1 MLRETTQLLLRK
13 AKRLTHSVRHS
24 VPTCL
29 VLFSLLVPAAQAQFS
44 GSIVGNITDPSGSG
58 VANASITLVN
68 TATGVTQKTTS
79 GNEGSYQFVSLAPGS
94 YKLSATGPGFQTTS
108 TTFTLTTGQNL
119 NVPIALQLAGTSTA
133 VEVTAAAP
141 ILDTAETRNQ
151 ETVQQRELNAVP
163 LSGRNMIS
171 LVTLAPGVT
180 GRGLVGSGVQGAA
193 GDNFSTEQSVDASAN
208 GRSSNANMYVVDGLD
223 VTSNI
228 RPGVVNLSPNPDAIQ
243 EETTSVNTFSSEYG
257 RGSSVVYTMTT
268 KSGSD
273 QFHGLA
279 SDYFTY
285 EGFYAGTEFTK
296 RYLPFRSNNMSA
308 NIGGPIWKSKQFFFF
323 FGVEPLRSAQAAVSS
338 VVYESPE
345 FVSFAQRAFPNT
357 LGTQILSTYRP
368 TSAATTGVAQTAS
381 QAFQGC
387 GTAAA
392 AFIPCSLPVLDNGV
406 QSASAPRDAI
416 QYNGRVDK
424 YFKNDRFYGDFFLT
438 RLNTGTANIRPQFA
452 TTNSFY
458 TNSVQ
463 GNYTHTFSPST
474 LNEIAFGYLTVD
486 GTNNNTGDFRV
497 PTINVTG
504 LSSPS
509 GVANFGAGSGFA
521 QGEFIQ
527 HNYHWRDVLTH
538 VGGTHTI
545 RAGYDGWHGD
555 DVALF
560 APVHTMP
567 TYQFNSL
574 LDMVQ
579 DKVYTETNLTYNPL
593 TGKPQPG
600 QYGYQSTVGG
610 AFIEDTWKVRPNVT
624 VNYGARG
631 DDFGN
636 PHPKLP
642 GTVLAN
648 FHLGPGSTF
657 SEQVANGY
665 MQQQGHVL
673 NEALWQTFAPRIGV
687 AWDPSK
693 NGSWVIR
700 GGFGVYHDMPTLGN
714 LENGL
719 NGNPPGFITPTF
731 FNDGTT
737 AAPIFQ
743 LGTSAAHPQGFIYP
757 ALPARSLDAH
767 GGLPGVQS
775 GGGAVDVNLTVPTTL
790 NYTATLEHKLVSN
803 LLGSIGY
810 AGSNSYNI
818 ITGYGQT
825 GNTAYGLNI
834 NGFAG
839 DLIQSGLSAP
849 RRLLS
854 SFGTLNYQTNAAI
867 ARYNALI
874 VSARG
879 RLFKDTLFFSA
890 SYTHSVSRDN
900 SQYYPSYPG
909 ISRYYGYSNWD
920 APDRFSMLLN
930 YQIPGFHGGSG
941 LLGRVVSGW
950 SISSTTSVQNGNPF
964 NVYTSAPFA
973 GIKNAAG
980 QVVAYAPNSGD
991 YNADGLNF
999 DFPNITSYTLPT
1011 SRSAYLSGL
1020 FPAGSSIIQQ
1030 PTFGQEGNERY
1041 NSFRNPGFAE
1051 IDAVLVKDTRL
1062 AERLNLQLRFELY
1075 NILNHPNLQ
1084 GVNADLSN
1092 GSFGKSTAQFTP
1104 RYLQIGARITF

>member
-1 MLRETTQLLLRK
+1 MLRDAVRLCKQLQIFALG
-13 AKRLTHSVRHS
+13 
-24 VPTCL
+24 C
-29 VLFSLLVPAAQAQFS
+29 FSLLVLLVPQARAQFS
-44 GSIVGNITDPSGSG
+44 GGIEGNVIDASGSG
-58 VANASITLVN
+58 VANASVTLVN
-68 TATGVTQKTTS
+68 TATSISQKTTTGAD
-79 GNEGSYQFVSLAPGS
+79 GNYRFVSLAPGS
-94 YKLSATGPGFQTTS
+94 YKISGSASGFQTTNV
-108 TTFTLTTGQNL
+108 TITLTTGQNL
-119 NVPIALQLAGTSTA
+119 DVPVSLQVAGTSTA
-133 VEVTAAAP
+133 IEVTGTAP
-141 ILDTAETRNQ
+141 VLDTAETRNQ
-151 ETVQQRELNAVP
+151 ETIQQDQLNAVP
-163 LSGRNMIS
+163 LSGRNMIG

-180 GRGLVGSGVQGAA
+180 GRGLAGSGVQGAA

-228 RPGVVNLSPNPDAIQ
+228 RPGVVNLSPNPDSIQ

-285 EGFYAGTEFTK
+285 QGFYAGSEFTK
-296 RYLPFRSNNMSA
+296 NYLPFHANNVSG
-308 NIGGPIWKSKQFFFF
+308 NIGGPIWKNKQFFFF
-323 FGVEPLRSAQAAVSS
+323 FGVEPLRSSAAAVNS
-338 VVYESPE
+338 VVYESPQ
-345 FVSFAQRAFPNT
+345 FLSFAQQNFPNT
-357 LGTQILSTYRP
+357 LGTNILTKYQP
-368 TSAATTGVAQTAS
+368 TAATTTGVAQTAA

-387 GTAAA
+387 GTSAA

-406 QSASAPRDAI
+406 QSAAAPRDAI

-424 YFKNDRFYGDFFLT
+424 YFKNDRIYGDFFLT
-438 RLNTGTANIRPQFA
+438 RLNTGTADIRPQFS

-463 GNYTHTFSPST
+463 ANYTHTFTPTT

-486 GTNNNTGDFRV
+486 GTNNDTGDFTV

-504 LSSPS
+504 LNSP
-509 GVANFGAGSGFA
+509 GTANFGPGSGFS

-538 VGGTHTI
+538 IGGTHTI
-545 RAGYDGWHGD
+545 RGGYDGWHGD

-560 APVHTMP
+560 APVHTTP

-579 DKVYTETNLTYNPL
+579 DRVYTEGNLTYNPL
-593 TGKPQPG
+593 TGQPQPG
-600 QYGYQSTVGG
+600 QYGYQTTVGG
-610 AFIEDTWKVRPNVT
+610 VFVEDTWKILPNLT
-624 VNYGARG
+624 LNYGARW

-657 SEQVANGY
+657 ADEVANGY

-673 NEALWQTFAPRIGV
+673 NESLWQTFAPRFGI

-693 NGSWVIR
+693 HGDWVVR
-700 GGFGVYHDMPTLGN
+700 SGFGVYHDMPTLGN

-743 LGTSAAHPQGFIYP
+743 LGTNASKPQGFAYP
-757 ALPARSLDAH
+757 ALPPRSLDSH

-775 GGGAVDVNLTVPTTL
+775 GGGAVDVNLTVPSTL
-790 NYTATLEHKLVSN
+790 NYTATVEHKLISN
-803 LLGSIGY
+803 LVGSVGY
-810 AGSNSYNI
+810 AGSNSYNL

-839 DLIQSGLSAP
+839 DLIQSGLAAP

-854 SFGTLNYQTNAAI
+854 SFGTLNYQTNAAR

-874 VSARG
+874 VSTNG
-879 RLFKDTLFFSA
+879 RLFKDALVFNA
-890 SYTHSVSRDN
+890 SYTHSVSRDD

-909 ISRYYGYSNWD
+909 ISQYYGYSNWD

-930 YQIPGFHGGSG
+930 YKLPGYHAGNGFV
-941 LLGRVVSGW
+941 GRVTSGW
-950 SISSTTSVQNGNPF
+950 SISSTISVQNGNPF

-973 GIKNAAG
+973 GVKNAAG
-980 QVVAYAPNSGD
+980 QVVGYAPNSGD

-999 DFPNITSYTLPT
+999 DFPNITNYKLPNST
-1011 SRSAYLSGL
+1011 SAYLSGL
-1020 FPAGSSIIQQ
+1020 FPAGNTIVQQ
-1030 PTFGQEGNERY
+1030 PTFGQEGNEHY
-1041 NSFRNPGFAE
+1041 NSFRNPGFAQV
-1051 IDAVLVKDTRL
+1051 DAVLVKDTKL
-1062 AERLNLQLRFELY
+1062 AERASLQLRFEFY

-1084 GVNADLSN
+1084 GVNTDLSN
-1092 GSFGKSTAQFTP
+1092 GSFGKSTAQYTP
-1104 RYLQIGARITF
+1104 RYLQLGARITF

>member
-1 MLRETTQLLLRK
+1 MKREFAQTRKTVRHLGLSTLLL
-13 AKRLTHSVRHS
+13 LTILTPLIR
-24 VPTCL
+24 
-29 VLFSLLVPAAQAQFS
+29 AQFS
-44 GSIVGNITDPSGSG
+44 GSVQGNVTDASGAA
-58 VANASITLVN
+58 VANATVTLVN
-68 TATGVTQKTTS
+68 TATGVSQKTNS
-79 GNEGSYQFVSLAPGS
+79 GADGNYRFVSLAPGG
-94 YKLSATGPGFQTTS
+94 YKLSGTGAGFQTTA
-108 TTFTLTTGQNL
+108 TNITLTTGQDL
-119 NVPIALQLAGTSTA
+119 NVPILLEVAGTSTS
-133 VEVTAAAP
+133 VEVTASAP
-141 ILDTAETRNQ
+141 VLDTSETRNQ
-151 ETVQQRELNAVP
+151 ETVQQKELNAVP

-228 RPGVVNLSPNPDAIQ
+228 RPGVVNLSPNPDSIQ

-257 RGSSVVYTMTT
+257 RGSSVIYTMTT
-268 KSGSD
+268 KSGSG

-285 EGFYAGTEFTK
+285 QGFYAGTEFTK
-296 RYLPFRSNNMSA
+296 KYFPFHLNNVSG
-308 NIGGPIWKSKQFFFF
+308 NISGPIWKNKQFFFF
-323 FGVEPLRSAQAAVSS
+323 FGIEPLRSSQAAVNS

-345 FVSFAQRAFPNT
+345 FVSFAQRTFPNS

-368 TSAATTGVAQTAS
+368 ANAATTGVAQTAA

-387 GTAAA
+387 GTAAT
-392 AFIPCSLPVLDNGV
+392 AFIPCNLPVLDNGV

-438 RLNTGTANIRPQFA
+438 RLNTGTSNIRPAFA
-452 TTNSFY
+452 TTNTFY

-463 GNYTHTFSPST
+463 GNYTHTFSPTT

-486 GTNNNTGDFRV
+486 GTNNDTGDFRV

-504 LSSPS
+504 LNTP

-538 VGGTHTI
+538 IGGTHSI

-555 DVALF
+555 DIALF

-574 LDMVQ
+574 LDLVQ
-579 DKVYTETNLTYNPL
+579 DKVYTEGNLTYNPL

-600 QYGYQSTVGG
+600 QYGYQSTVAGL
-610 AFIEDTWKVRPNVT
+610 FIEDTWKARPNVT
-624 VNYGARG
+624 INYGIRW

-648 FHLGPGSTF
+648 FHLGPGTTF
-657 SEQVANGY
+657 AQQVADGY

-673 NEALWQTFAPRIGV
+673 NESLWQTFAPRVGL
-687 AWDPSK
+687 AWDPAK
-693 NGSWVIR
+693 NGRWVVR

-731 FNDGTT
+731 YSDGST

-743 LGTSAAHPQGFIYP
+743 LGTSATHPQGFTYP
-757 ALPARSLDAH
+757 ALPALTLDSH

-775 GGGAVDVNLTVPTTL
+775 GGGAVDVNLTVPTTF

-803 LLGSIGY
+803 LVGSAGY
-810 AGSNSYNI
+810 AGSNSHNL

-854 SFGTLNYQTNAAI
+854 SFGTLNYQTNAAM
-867 ARYNALI
+867 ARYNALL
-874 VSARG
+874 VSTRG
-879 RLFKDTLFFSA
+879 RLFKDSLVFTA
-890 SYTHSVSRDN
+890 SYTHSVSRDD
-900 SQYYPSYPG
+900 SQYYPAYPG
-909 ISRYYGYSNWD
+909 ISQYYGYSAWD
-920 APDRFSMLLN
+920 APDRFSMLLS
-930 YQIPGFHGGSG
+930 YQLPGFHGGTG
-941 LLGRVVSGW
+941 LVGRITSGW

-973 GIKNAAG
+973 GIKNATG
-980 QVVAYAPNSGD
+980 QVIAYAPNSGD

-999 DFPNITSYTLPT
+999 DFPNITNYTLPT
-1011 SRSAYLSGL
+1011 TRSAYLSGL
-1020 FPAGSSIIQQ
+1020 FPAGNTIVQQ
-1030 PTFGQEGNERY
+1030 PAFGQEGNERY

-1051 IDAVLVKDTRL
+1051 VDAVLVKDTRL
-1062 AERLNLQLRFELY
+1062 AEQLNLQLRFEFY
-1075 NILNHPNLQ
+1075 NVLNHPNLQ
-1084 GVNADLSN
+1084 GVNTDLSN
-1092 GSFGKSTAQFTP
+1092 GSFGKSTAQYTP
-1104 RYLQIGARITF
+1104 RYLQLGARITF

>member
-1 MLRETTQLLLRK
+1 MLQERSQTQKIIR
-13 AKRLTHSVRHS
+13 RLSAS
-24 VPTCL
+24 CII
-29 VLFSLLVPAAQAQFS
+29 LFSLLAPVARAQFS
-44 GSIVGNITDPSGSG
+44 GSIEGNVTDPSGAG
-58 VANASITLVN
+58 VGNATITLVN
-68 TATGVTQKTTS
+68 TATGVSQTATS
-79 GNEGSYQFVSLAPGS
+79 GNDGNYRFVSLAPAA
-94 YKLSATGPGFQTTS
+94 YKLSGTGAGFQTT
-108 TTFTLTTGQNL
+108 TTTITLTTGQTL
-119 NVPIALQLAGTSTA
+119 NVPISLQVAGTSTA

-141 ILDTAETRNQ
+141 VLDTAETRNEQ
-151 ETVQQRELNAVP
+151 TVQQKELNAVP

-268 KSGSD
+268 KSGAD

-285 EGFYAGTEFTK
+285 QGFYAGTEFTK
-296 RYLPFRSNNMSA
+296 KYLPFHLNNVSG
-308 NIGGPIWKSKQFFFF
+308 NISGPIWKSKQFFFF
-323 FGVEPLRSAQAAVSS
+323 FGVEPLRSSQAAVNS
-338 VVYESPE
+338 VVYESPQ
-345 FVSFAQRAFPNT
+345 FVSFAQQAFPGT
-357 LGTQILSTYRP
+357 LGTQILSTYKP
-368 TSAATTGVAQTAS
+368 AAAATTGVAQTAS

-406 QSASAPRDAI
+406 QSATAARDAI

-424 YFKNDRFYGDFFLT
+424 YFKDDRFYGDFFLT

-452 TTNSFY
+452 TTNTFY

-463 GNYTHTFSPST
+463 GNYTHTFSPTT
-474 LNEIAFGYLTVD
+474 LNEVAFGYLTVD
-486 GTNNNTGDFRV
+486 GTNNDTGDFRV

-504 LSSPS
+504 LNTP

-538 VGGTHTI
+538 IGGTHTI
-545 RAGYDGWHGD
+545 RGGYDGWHGD
-555 DVALF
+555 DIALF

-567 TYQFNSL
+567 TYQFNNL
-574 LDMVQ
+574 LDLVQ
-579 DKVYTETNLTYNPL
+579 DRVYTESNLTYNPL

-600 QYGYQSTVGG
+600 QYGYQTTTGG
-610 AFIEDTWKVRPNVT
+610 VFIQDTWKVRPNVT
-624 VNYGARG
+624 LNYGARW

-636 PHPKLP
+636 PHPKLA

-648 FHLGPGSTF
+648 FHLGPGTTF
-657 SEQVANGY
+657 AEQVANGY

-673 NEALWQTFAPRIGV
+673 NESLWETFAPRVGV
-687 AWDPSK
+687 AWDPTK
-693 NGSWVIR
+693 DGKWVIR
-700 GGFGVYHDMPTLGN
+700 GGFGTYHDMPTLGN

-743 LGTSAAHPQGFIYP
+743 LGTNAAKPEGFTYP
-757 ALPARSLDAH
+757 ALPARSLDSH

-775 GGGAVDVNLTVPTTL
+775 GGGAVDVNLTVPTTF
-790 NYTATLEHKLVSN
+790 NYTATIEHKLVSN
-803 LLGSIGY
+803 LVGSIGY

-854 SFGTLNYQTNAAI
+854 SFGVLNYQTNAAK

-874 VSARG
+874 VSTHG
-879 RLFKDTLFFSA
+879 RLFKDALVFNA
-890 SYTHSVSRDN
+890 SYTHSVSRDD
-900 SQYYPSYPG
+900 SQYYPTYPG
-909 ISRYYGYSNWD
+909 IEQYYGYSAWD

-930 YQIPGFHGGSG
+930 YQLPSFHAGNGFA
-941 LLGRVVSGW
+941 GRVTSGW
-950 SISSTTSVQNGNPF
+950 SISSTISVQNGNPF

-973 GIKNAAG
+973 GVKNAAG
-980 QVVAYAPNSGD
+980 QVVGYAPNSGD

-999 DFPNITSYTLPT
+999 DFPSITTYKLANST
-1011 SRSAYLSGL
+1011 SAYLSGL
-1020 FPAGSSIIQQ
+1020 FPAGSNIVQQ
-1030 PTFGQEGNERY
+1030 PTFGQEGNEKY
-1041 NSFRNPGFAE
+1041 NSFRNPGFSE
-1051 IDAVLVKDTRL
+1051 VDAVLAKDTKL
-1062 AERLNLQLRFELY
+1062 AERANLQLRFEFY
-1075 NILNHPNLQ
+1075 NLLNHPNLQ
-1084 GVNADLSN
+1084 GVNSDLSN
-1092 GSFGKSTAQFTP
+1092 GSFGKSTAQYTP